1 LLYGVPFKAGAVVAR
16 NVALPCATQDELNGS
31 EATVLVKNGC
41 IDLEGLS
48 DNKALAQ
55 RLLNGGSP
63 LRRLEISDDRFAPK
77 QIA

>member
-1 LLYGVPFKAGAVVAR
+1 
-16 NVALPCATQDELNGS
+16 LNGS